1 MSQREFNH
9 LLESL
14 AVLSPDQL
22 HLLRRQLDSQLAGPP
37 PPAEQTAFDLLA
49 KAGLIGCVEG
59 APRSPTDL
67 STNPAHMQ
75 GFGRD

>member
-22 HLLRRQLDSQLAGPP
+22 HQLRRQLDSQLAVSPSL
-37 PPAEQTAFDLLA
+37 AEETAFDVLSR
-49 KAGLIGCVEG
+49 AGLIGCVEG
-59 APRSPTDL
+59 ASHSPTDL
-67 STNPAHMQ
+67 GTNPAHMQ